1 MQPCNDRT
9 VILGLKCFRKNLSE
23 TLAIET
29 VRIGSNHY
37 LRSSPSELLTVAT
50 PSFRKL
56 HNVIIEKHTLRV
68 DDQPVEDVY
77 RRDAVYLGDLPD
89 GVTLEN
95 THSEFLKNKSTARE
109 ISVMDAIG
117 RHSAFELVIDKRTSG
132 EDTKFVGSGE
142 DTRLLLC
149 FWVDPLPRRTYRYYF
164 DIARSPGIRNAESI
178 RRAILD
184 AKRPSD
190 VYRTREV
197 AIGWVILFITA
208 TYKQVEGHQMYCLDL
223 ELKINRHAKERM
235 LAESMDRKV
244 SEERKAHAVA
254 EERNAHAVAEERKAH
269 AVAKERKRIQRRKNL
284 RQLYVSGG
292 IFFLVLTPGFTL
304 SVYFAVKDSGNLILA
319 PIPTGFITVIC
330 FIYASVKWWSVRKP
344 SC

>member
-9 VILGLKCFRKNLSE
+9 AILGLKCFRKNLSE

-56 HNVIIEKHTLRV
+56 HNVIIEKHTLRGDNQLV
-68 DDQPVEDVY
+68 DDVN

-95 THSEFLKNKSTARE
+95 THSEFLEGESTARE

-117 RHSAFELVIDKRTSG
+117 RNNAFELVIDKRTSG
-132 EDTKFVGSGE
+132 EDTEFVGSGE

-149 FWVDPLPRRTYRYYF
+149 FWVDPLPGRTYRYYF
-164 DIARSPGIRNAESI
+164 DIARSSGIRNADSI

-184 AKRPSD
+184 TKRPSD
-190 VYRTREV
+190 IYHTREV
-197 AIGWVILFITA
+197 AIGWVVLFITT
-208 TYKQVEGHQMYCLDL
+208 TYKQVEGHQMYCFDL
-223 ELKINRHAKERM
+223 ELKIKDRTQERM
-235 LAESMDRKV
+235 LAESMDQK
-244 SEERKAHAVA
+244 RKAHAVA
-254 EERNAHAVAEERKAH
+254 EER
-269 AVAKERKRIQRRKNL
+269 KRIQRRKHL
-284 RQLYVSGG
+284 WRLCVSGG
-292 IFFLVLTPGFTL
+292 VFVLVLTPGFAL
-304 SVYFAVKDSGNLILA
+304 SVYFLIPGFGTPNATATGLLFAVGFAGALTIVCFLYVWWAWSWVRDPDS
-319 PIPTGFITVIC
+319 
-330 FIYASVKWWSVRKP
+330 Y
-344 SC
+344 